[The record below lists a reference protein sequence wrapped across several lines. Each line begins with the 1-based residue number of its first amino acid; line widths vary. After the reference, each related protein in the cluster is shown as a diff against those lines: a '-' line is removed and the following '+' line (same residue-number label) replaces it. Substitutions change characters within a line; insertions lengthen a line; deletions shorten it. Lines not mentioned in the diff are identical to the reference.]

1 MRRRPLVRRLVSAT
15 AVAVILA
22 AAGGG
27 AWIAT
32 HSSGPTFVT
41 GVAQRGTV
49 DQALTLTGTIEPVDQ
64 ADIDF
69 PVAGTVATVNVAVGE
84 RVTAGSLLATLQT
97 APLTAELDKAEST
110 LLSDQARLSTA
121 ESPPATTSAGSAASP
136 SGTGAST
143 GSAQVS
149 TAETQLSAE
158 ERIAAQAGTSEK
170 AALLQAEAA
179 CEAAGLKA
187 STSGTSAT
195 SPNQSSGAGAKS
207 GSSYPAITTSYAPRG
222 TESKPTTTSTSTST
236 PTTTTPTTTT
246 PTTTTP
252 TTTTPTTLTQKPSD
266 LSQANSACLAGMVQA
281 SANELRLSTDQQ
293 SVASA
298 ENALAGALT
307 KSTKAAQAAGPKIPT
322 AAAASPTGASV
333 QPSAATLASDQAA
346 VDSAEA
352 QLGTAAQ
359 ALAASR
365 LLAPVSGTVAL
376 VNVVPNEHVLAGATS
391 VKTGASNAAA
401 SSATALA
408 ASSAQVVIVSDS
420 AMEVQAALSTTQVG
434 QVKVADPATVL
445 PAGSSTPIR
454 ATVVQLDL
462 AGVESTATPA
472 ASATTTA
479 VTFPATLALQGDPS
493 SQGLRAGMSASVSVI
508 IAQSSNTI
516 TVPTS
521 AVHTFGSRH
530 FVYEVHNGKEVVVPV
545 DLGAMGDSLTQI
557 TSGVELG
564 DRVVLADLRTPIP
577 ASGLPTTRLATRALS
592 GGGGGAAFF
601 RAAPGAG
608 TGAAGQPKPGT

>member
-1 MRRRPLVRRLVSAT
+1 MRRLVSGT
-15 AVAVILA
+15 AVAVVLA

-49 DQALTLTGTIEPVDQ
+49 DQTLALEGTIEPVDQ
-64 ADIDF
+64 ADVDF
-69 PVAGTVATVNVAVGE
+69 PVAGTVATVNVAVGQ

-97 APLTAELDKAEST
+97 APRTAAVDKAEST
-110 LLSDQARLSTA
+110 LASDQARLSTA
-121 ESPPATTSAGSAASP
+121 ENPPVTTSAGSAGSS
-136 SGTGAST
+136 SGAGAST
-143 GSAQVS
+143 GSSQVS
-149 TAETQLSAE
+149 TAGTKLSAE
-158 ERIAAQAGTSEK
+158 ERIAAQASTSEK

-179 CEAAGLKA
+179 CGAAGLKA

-195 SPNQSSGAGAKS
+195 SPNQGSGTGARN
-207 GSSYPAITTSYAPRG
+207 GSYPAITTSYAPRG
-222 TESKPTTTSTSTST
+222 TGSRP
-236 PTTTTPTTTT
+236 TTTPTTTT
-246 PTTTTP
+246 PTTTP
-252 TTTTPTTLTQKPSD
+252 QKPSGP
-266 LSQANSACLAGMVQA
+266 SQADAACLAGMEQA
-281 SANELRLSTDQQ
+281 SANELRLSADQQ

-298 ENALAGALT
+298 EGALASALS
-307 KSTKAAQAAGPKIPT
+307 KSTKAAQAAGPKIAPAT
-322 AAAASPTGASV
+322 ASRPTGGAGA

-376 VNVVPNEHVLAGATS
+376 VKVVPNEHVPAGATS
-391 VKTGASNAAA
+391 VKTAVSSAAA

-408 ASSAQVVIVSDS
+408 ASSAQIVIVSDN

-462 AGVESTATPA
+462 AGAES
-472 ASATTTA
+472 TTTA
-479 VTFPATLALQGDPS
+479 AASSTTTDVTFPVTLALQGDPS
-493 SQGLRAGMSASVSVI
+493 SQGLRAGMSASVAVI

-530 FVYEVHNGKEVVVPV
+530 FVYEVHKGKEVVVPV
-545 DLGAMGDSLTQI
+545 GVGAMGNSLTQV
-557 TSGVELG
+557 TSGVKPG
-564 DRVVLADLRTPIP
+564 DRVVLANLRTPIP
-577 ASGLPTTRLATRALS
+577 TSGLPTTRLAARALS
-592 GGGGGAAFF
+592 GGGNGAAFF
-601 RAAPGAG
+601 RAARGAG
-608 TGAAGQPKPGT
+608 TAATAQPKPGT